1 MGDGAMLTETCPAG
15 TSSRWPSITPVTGE
29 HAAAFDF
36 ERELVHGMP
45 ELMRFARKL
54 ARNAL
59 EAEDL
64 VQDCLERALRNR
76 DRFEPGTNLH
86 AWLFTILR
94 NLHYTNY
101 SRERRLCRTELSED
115 MRTEAPTQDWRI
127 QLREV
132 GEAMEKLTPEH
143 GQVIQM
149 VAIEGG
155 SYQDAAAE
163 LQVSVGTIRSR
174 LSRARTQL
182 RSVQSRR
189 AAVAAPERKAP
200 SAAPA
205 VAESDPHPAAKQPP
219 AAISSASAVRFAP
232 DAPAPYKHRFN
243 PAVQPY
249 PLAASTGPRLTP
261 SFFACFKL
269 SVERRSHA
277 EATSL
282 GHQTASHC
290 SMIGT
295 GLFPNGP
302 VRSPPPERASVKWF
316 AERPIRNVKSMV
328 FRDPPQA
335 TCRGPPRCKLRSARP
350 RFWRGVDWPIWSLG
364 PGSG

>member
-1 MGDGAMLTETCPAG
+1 MGDDAMLTETCPVG

-29 HAAAFDF
+29 RAAAFDF

-86 AWLFTILR
+86 AWLCTILR

-101 SRERRLCRTELSED
+101 SRERRLCRTELTED
-115 MRTEAPTQDWRI
+115 MTTEAPTQDWRI

-155 SYQDAAAE
+155 SYKDAAAE

-182 RSVQSRR
+182 RSVQSRH

-205 VAESDPHPAAKQPP
+205 VAESHPHPAAT
-219 AAISSASAVRFAP
+219 
-232 DAPAPYKHRFN
+232 
-243 PAVQPY
+243 QPY
-249 PLAASTGPRLTP
+249 VSPLAARTGSRLTP
-261 SFFACFKL
+261 SFFSCFKL
-269 SVERRSHA
+269 SVERRSNA
-277 EATSL
+277 EAASL
-282 GHQTASHC
+282 RHRTASPC

-316 AERPIRNVKSMV
+316 VERPLRNVKSMV

-335 TCRGPPRCKLRSARP
+335 TCRGPPRCELGPARP
-350 RFWRGVDWPIWSLG
+350 RFWRSAD
-364 PGSG
+364 